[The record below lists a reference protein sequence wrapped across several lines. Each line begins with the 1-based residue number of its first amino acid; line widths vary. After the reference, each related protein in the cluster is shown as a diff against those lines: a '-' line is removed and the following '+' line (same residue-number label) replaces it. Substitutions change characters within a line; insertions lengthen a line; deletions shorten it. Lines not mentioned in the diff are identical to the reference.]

1 MTGEAGLWVHDPPG
15 PLRGEGLSRLTRP
28 QSQARTRERLLA
40 AAREAFIENGFART
54 SLESIAEAAGFS
66 KGAVYSNFE
75 SKDALFLELLE
86 AKFAAD
92 GEEIGRLAAEHKD
105 RDALLAAIRRYL
117 EAHGDILDF
126 TAAAVEFL
134 SQIEGGS
141 PVARRTAEL
150 YEAQRQATTR
160 LAALASGRAPDDV
173 RLQGFAAGLI
183 ALTLGLAT
191 QRTLDR
197 DAVSIALWARL
208 AHDYLRTLI
217 DA

>member
-1 MTGEAGLWVHDPPG
+1 MGSDPTGTP
-15 PLRGEGLSRLTRP
+15 RGKGLSRLTRP
-28 QSQARTRERLLA
+28 QSQAQTREKLLA
-40 AAREAFIENGFART
+40 AAREAFIRNGFART
-54 SLESIAEAAGFS
+54 SLEAIAEAAGFS

-92 GEEIGRLAAEHKD
+92 GEEVGRLAAEHQD
-105 RDALLAAIRRYL
+105 RRALLSAIQRYL

-126 TAAAVEFL
+126 TAIAVEFL
-134 SQIEGGS
+134 SQIESGS
-141 PVARRTAEL
+141 PVARRAAEL
-150 YEAQRQATTR
+150 YEAQRQATTQ
-160 LAALASGRAPDDV
+160 LAVLASGRAPDDP

-191 QRTLDR
+191 QRSLDR

-208 AHDYLRTLI
+208 AHDYMRSLI
-217 DA
+217 EA